1 MAKYNITEGDGT
13 LRATANSIDE
23 AITTT
28 KVELFRN
35 GVVQSK
41 SDIASALRVTGAAQI
56 TDITFGVSF
65 WIEKA

>member
-23 AITTT
+23 AIQTT
-28 KVELFRN
+28 KVDLFRN

-41 SDIASALRVTGAAQI
+41 NDIATALRTTGAAQI
-56 TDITFGVSF
+56 TDVTFGISF
-65 WIEKA
+65 WIERA